1 MSSEFV
7 TNLARLSIAVLV
19 AMAIGLVLLGGDP
32 MLAAD
37 IMLPVFVVLVF
48 AAVLLGMYE
57 AATS

>member
-1 MSSEFV
+1 
-7 TNLARLSIAVLV
+7 
-19 AMAIGLVLLGGDP
+19 MAIGLVLLGGDP